1 MYALLSPAK
10 KLNEPPAAGACPHTT
25 PCLLEDTLELM
36 ETARTLS
43 AEDLKGLMKI
53 SDKLADLNWQRFRDF
68 GLPFTPNNARQAILC
83 FNGDTYTGLDA
94 STMTEHD
101 LEYAQNHIGILS
113 GLYGLLR
120 PFDLIQ
126 PYRLEMG
133 TKLTTTRG
141 RNLYAFWGSK
151 LSQTVNE
158 WSSTHDNATIL
169 NLASNE
175 YFKAIDKKT
184 LKNPVVTP
192 IFLEEKDGKSR
203 VISFMAKRARGM
215 MARYMVQHR
224 IEVPEDVK
232 AFSEAGYAYD
242 PALSSD
248 TEWVFKRKQP
258 PPAR

>member
-10 KLNEPPAAGACPHTT
+10 KLNEPPAALACPHTT

-36 ETARTLS
+36 DTARTLS

-83 FNGDTYTGLDA
+83 FNGDTYSGLDA
-94 STMTEHD
+94 TTLSEGD
-101 LEYAQNHIGILS
+101 LTFAQDHIGILS
-113 GLYGLLR
+113 GHYGILT

-133 TKLTTTRG
+133 TKLGTGRG
-141 RNLYAFWGSK
+141 KNLYAFWGSK
-151 LSQTVNE
+151 ISETVND
-158 WSSTHDNATIL
+158 WAKSHDNHTVI

-175 YFKAIDKKT
+175 YFKAVDKKALRT
-184 LKNPVVTP
+184 PVITP
-192 IFLEEKDGKSR
+192 IFLEEKDGKAR

-215 MARYMVQHR
+215 MARFIVENR
-224 IEVPEDVK
+224 IEQPNEIK
-232 AFSEAGYAYD
+232 AFTVAGYAYD
-242 PALSSD
+242 ATLSSD
-248 TEWVFKRKQP
+248 TDWVFRRNQP